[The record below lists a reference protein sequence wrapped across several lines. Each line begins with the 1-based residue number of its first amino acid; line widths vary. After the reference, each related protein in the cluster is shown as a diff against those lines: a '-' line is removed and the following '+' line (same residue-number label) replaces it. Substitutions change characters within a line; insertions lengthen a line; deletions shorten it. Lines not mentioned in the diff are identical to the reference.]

1 MTLMSS
7 CPVPIDVPYPGLRPF
22 NSDEAVIFFGRGEQ
36 IDDMLTRLED
46 RRFLAVVGAS
56 GSGKSSLVK
65 AGLIPA
71 LRSGYL
77 LGAGADWLVIDMAPY
92 PSPFGNFAERF
103 EASFAAWT
111 KDDSSG
117 DVSVK
122 QSLQSRK
129 RPSVGLTQS
138 TLQSGPDGF
147 LEVLKDA
154 RVPKDVGV
162 LILVDQFEE
171 IFKLRKSKHSDLGQR
186 NQAVSFVELL
196 LRTARQTNR
205 PVYVLLTMRSDYL
218 GDCDIFT
225 RLPEEIS
232 RSQFLTPRLTREQ
245 IREAIVG
252 PLGIFGVTAEES
264 LTTQVLNDIGNN
276 SDQLPRMQ
284 HALMRTWS
292 KTFGGSNRDTGKPL
306 TVEIYNQ
313 VGGFQEALNRHATE
327 AWNELGDRKRPNVE
341 TELQRVARTMFCA
354 LSDRTRDGKLTRR
367 KQTIQELADVADTS
381 IANVIAAASAFQRD
395 DRYFVYG
402 VPRGEWTAATTLDI
416 GHEAFLR
423 QWSQFRDQFLRDE
436 EEASRLYRRLEEM
449 AADWK
454 SDSEAVCR
462 DPVLSQAKRWRDR
475 KPTPAWAARYGSK
488 FELVNE
494 FIIASE
500 QRAKKDRR
508 ESKNSKL
515 RKWILVGM
523 IPLLLFFFLAVIGL
537 TDLLDE
543 AEVAREEAEA
553 ATAKARLSEISAR
566 ESANDAKRE
575 ARDAAESLAKSY
587 FTRAELAF
595 TQDRVEESVFWSW
608 RAFEKLPVD
617 DSAKR
622 LFARRQ
628 IAWNTSSIEEATQVP
643 SFPTALAFSSDGQLV
658 ATGFRDGVVKLW
670 ETSSGR
676 LIWRIRPLKEKI
688 ISFAFSAS
696 GRWLAAGGLSAEVA
710 VLNIPEQEILTKLQ
724 QPKDPKEEFQAVNCL
739 EFTPTAELLVCG
751 LSTGKIV
758 VWQLKRRD
766 IFLHGELDGA
776 ILAMSVRGDGSRV
789 ACGTSTG
796 DVRILDL
803 DNEEFLANT
812 ITRPSQEIWTI
823 AFSPDGEQLLVAT
836 ASPPNW
842 DRGELSYWNAA
853 TGTLLGQTIPTTGAI
868 HRIGFFPDGNRF
880 VTAAL
885 GVRSP
890 PQLWRITSDGS
901 TTDRRI
907 TSDGPA
913 PIPVATDQNF
923 FHVEVVN
930 AVAGVRILAGS
941 DDVDRSQ
948 LHWTEFSDNWT
959 PQATFPAVDVNPLKE
974 MPQPGRVRALAIHPN
989 GTTLAV
995 GSGQTN
1001 QPLVKSQD
1009 NLVRKMGWLKLWNL
1023 TTGKE
1028 EKTVLESQTAEIL
1041 CAAYSSDGTL
1051 LAAGDSLGNV
1061 TVQGLGDQPL
1071 TLSHEGQLPV
1081 WALKFVPDERRLVA
1095 VFGSKDG
1102 KVGDVRI
1109 WQFENAAAEQQE
1121 IKRQEPSMPWKAIVS
1136 LAISPSGQKIVVG
1149 RSDGFAGIFHLE
1161 PTRLTEVRWLD
1172 HGGAD
1177 RQSGSRLNA
1186 NDESQSNQTSQ
1197 AAMTIESAG
1206 ISRPTWRSTAV
1217 WSVTFNESSDLI
1229 FTAGGMAG
1237 GTTAAIRKWSVET
1250 GAPIGKMFSHPTLIY
1265 AIAPLNGG
1273 SLILSAC
1280 DDGSVGNWD
1289 VEVEKLL
1296 GRLSRR
1302 QGFFEAIAV
1311 HPDGRSIFVGGES
1324 QMVYRF
1330 AVPPPA
1336 TENAEHLDLS
1346 VRVHTQL
1353 KYDAEQDGP
1362 VLLTEDE
1369 FDAAK
1374 QELKQRFQSRR
1385 GDLQS
1390 WKDVPAEQRP

>member
-7 CPVPIDVPYPGLRPF
+7 CPVPIDAPYPGLRPF
-22 NSDEAVIFFGRGEQ
+22 TADEAVIFFGRGEQ

-77 LGAGADWLVIDMAPY
+77 LGAGADWLVIDMTPY

-111 KDDSSG
+111 KDDTAG
-117 DVSVK
+117 DVNVK

-154 RVPKDVGV
+154 RVPNDVGV

-218 GDCDIFT
+218 GDCDVFT
-225 RLPEEIS
+225 GLPEEIS

-252 PLGIFGVTAEES
+252 PLGIFGVTAEET

-292 KTFGGSNRDTGKPL
+292 KTFRGPNGDTGKSM

-327 AWNELGDRKRPNVE
+327 AWKELGDPKRPNVE

-381 IANVIAAASAFQRD
+381 IENVIAAAKAFQRD

-402 VPRGEWTAATTLDI
+402 VPRGEWTAATTLDV

-423 QWSQFRDQFLRDE
+423 QWGQFRDQFLRDE

-454 SDSEAVCR
+454 SDPEAVCR

-475 KPTPAWAARYGSK
+475 KPTSAWAARYGSK

-494 FIIASE
+494 FIAASE
-500 QRAKKDRR
+500 LRAKKDRR

-553 ATAKARLSEISAR
+553 ATAKVRLSEIKAR
-566 ESANDAKRE
+566 ESADDAKRE

-608 RAFEKLPVD
+608 RAFEKLPPD
-617 DSAKR
+617 DSARR

-628 IAWNTSSIEEATQVP
+628 IAWNTSSIEEATQVS
-643 SFPTALAFSSDGQLV
+643 SFPTALAFSRDGELV

-676 LIWRIRPLKEKI
+676 LVWRTRPLKEKI

-710 VLNIPEQEILTKLQ
+710 VLSLQEQDILTKLL

-751 LSTGKIV
+751 MSTGNIV

-766 IFLHGELDGA
+766 IFLQGELDGA

-796 DVRILDL
+796 DVLVLDL
-803 DNEEFLANT
+803 DNETFLEKK
-812 ITRPSQEIWTI
+812 ITRPSQEIWNI
-823 AFSPDGEQLLVAT
+823 AFHPDGEQLLVAT
-836 ASPPNW
+836 AAPPNW
-842 DRGELSYWNAA
+842 DRGELSHWDAE
-853 TGTLLGQTIPTTGAI
+853 TGTLLGQPIPTTGAI
-868 HRIGFFPDGNRF
+868 HRIGFLPDGNRF
-880 VTAAL
+880 VTSAL

-890 PQLWRITSDGS
+890 LQLWSVASDGRITLE
-901 TTDRRI
+901 
-907 TSDGPA
+907 GPA
-913 PIPVATDQNF
+913 PTPIASDQNF
-923 FHVEVVN
+923 FHVEVVQ
-930 AVAGVRILAGS
+930 AVTGARILAGS
-941 DDVDRSQ
+941 DDADRSQ
-948 LHWTEFSDNWT
+948 LQWTEFAENWT
-959 PQATFPAVDVNPLKE
+959 PQATFSAVEVNPLKE

-995 GSGQTN
+995 GSSETR
-1001 QPLVKSQD
+1001 QPTLQSQD
-1009 NLVRKMGWLKLWNL
+1009 NSVRKMGCVKLWNL

-1028 EKTVLESQTAEIL
+1028 ERTVFESQTAEIL

-1061 TVQGLGDQPL
+1061 TVEGIGDQPL
-1071 TLSHEGQLPV
+1071 TLSHEGLLPV
-1081 WALKFVPDERRLVA
+1081 WALKFVPNERRLVA
-1095 VFGSKDG
+1095 AFGSKDG
-1102 KVGDVRI
+1102 KHGDVRI
-1109 WQFENAAAEQQE
+1109 WQLENAVAERQE
-1121 IKRQEPSMPWKAIVS
+1121 IERQEPSLPLKAIVS
-1136 LAISPSGQKIVVG
+1136 IAICPSGQKVVVG
-1149 RSDGFAGIFHLE
+1149 RSDGLAGIFHLE
-1161 PTRLTEVRWLD
+1161 PTQLREVRWLN
-1172 HGGAD
+1172 HGGTV
-1177 RQSGSRLNA
+1177 RQSGSHLKA
-1186 NDESQSNQTSQ
+1186 TDDSLSDPTSQ
-1197 AAMTIESAG
+1197 AAMSIESAG
-1206 ISRPTWRSTAV
+1206 ISRPTWRSTAI
-1217 WSVTFNESSDLI
+1217 WSIAFNETSNVI
-1229 FTAGGMAG
+1229 FTAGGVAG
-1237 GTTAAIRKWSVET
+1237 GPNAAIRRWSAET
-1250 GAPIGKMFSHPTLIY
+1250 GDPIGKMFSHPTLIY

-1289 VEVEKLL
+1289 VAVEKPL

-1311 HPDGRSIFVGGES
+1311 HPDGRTVFVGGES
-1324 QMVYRF
+1324 QVVYRF

-1346 VRVHTQL
+1346 VKVHTQL

-1362 VLLTEDE
+1362 VLLTEEE
-1369 FDAAK
+1369 FDTAK